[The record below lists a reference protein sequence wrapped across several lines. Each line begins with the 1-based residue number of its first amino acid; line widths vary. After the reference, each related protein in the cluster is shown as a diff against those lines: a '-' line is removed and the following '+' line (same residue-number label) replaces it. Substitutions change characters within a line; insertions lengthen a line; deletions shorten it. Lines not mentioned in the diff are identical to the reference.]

1 MKKLTLSGKVAFIFL
16 MFLYIESFSQIVFPS
31 FDSKNLKYGFK
42 NSAGEWILKP
52 EYKSVQS
59 FYTYQGI
66 RIDTVAV
73 VQKDEFYKQSNIVI
87 KSSYGLV
94 NEKGKTI
101 IPVQYKTLLCNK
113 GVCAASTHDN
123 RTVILNLKNE
133 KLAEIKGIPQ
143 KFQDSVVVVYN
154 DEDGFF
160 YFTRL
165 DKINPAGPFLS
176 VEFSGKSK
184 LYALSPSNEKAFY
197 NKDGS
202 VYLRNDSIYDSKP
215 ELYPYDLFLIKN
227 QKGVTFSDRNGK
239 LYETYYQ
246 NVNPWQMTYCNKP
259 VSHGDYTT
267 CKDGGT
273 IDIKK
278 IVEYYG
284 FDPSVLYITKG
295 KELEYNI
302 LSTFSV
308 DDLNNENFESYQIVQ
323 YKNPEN
329 PAKRYAVLDKDRV
342 VLNSEFPILKFFI
355 DNALTQNPENG
366 KYYIVKKD
374 KTVEVNERQ
383 LNELKSFGS
392 VNFNISFN
400 SKNNVIKVYND
411 LNTKLFII
419 NEEGNIKEIKGK
431 DITNFYNGFAYLND
445 GNKMFLIN
453 ENLERLKQINNGNNT
468 LGSFKDFDSNG
479 ILIWSSYKNIPGKQD
494 KEFYG
499 ALNYKGEKII
509 PESENQIYK
518 ENPVFYISYS
528 ETEKDEEGN
537 QKNFAFNKNGKKIDP
552 KDKVNGIYFSYYPNY
567 LVIHYDY
574 VSYYYYYSGEYLGNN
589 KDGLDWEAD
598 KLEKLRF

>member
-1 MKKLTLSGKVAFIFL
+1 MGKSIFL
-16 MFLYIESFSQIVFPS
+16 LALLIFSNCFSQIVFPS
-31 FDSKNLKYGFK
+31 QDRKTLQYGLKSSDG
-42 NSAGEWILKP
+42 SWVVKP
-52 EYKSVQS
+52 EFRSVQN
-59 FYTYQGI
+59 FYDHGI
-66 RIDTVAV
+66 KRDSVGIF
-73 VQKDEFYKQSNIVI
+73 QKDEYYKRSNIVV
-87 KSSYGLV
+87 KSSYGLFS
-94 NEKGKTI
+94 EKGKNL
-101 IPVQYKTLLCNK
+101 IPVIYKSLYCTK
-113 GVCAASTHDN
+113 GICMAGTHDKK
-123 RTVILNLKNE
+123 TVILNYKNE
-133 KLAEIKGIPQ
+133 KLAELEGIPQ
-143 KFQDSVVVVYN
+143 KLKDSIVLFYSLKYN
-154 DEDGFF
+154 AHYFF
-160 YFTRL
+160 SLRNS
-165 DKINPAGPFLS
+165 KINGPFSTISFTDKNLLFA
-176 VEFSGKSK
+176 ETFSRQ
-184 LYALSPSNEKAFY
+184 KAFY
-197 NKDGS
+197 KEDGS

-246 NVNPWQMTYCNKP
+246 NVDPWQMTYCNKP

-278 IVEYYG
+278 VVEYYG
-284 FDPSVLYITKG
+284 FDPSVLYITKE
-295 KELEYNI
+295 KELEYSI

-308 DDLNNENFESYQIVQ
+308 DDLNNENFENYQIVQ

-355 DNALTQNPENG
+355 DTALTQNPENS

-374 KTVEVNERQ
+374 KTVEVNEKH

-400 SKNNVIKVYND
+400 SKNNVIKVYNE
-411 LNTKLFII
+411 LSTKLFIV
-419 NEEGNIKEIKGK
+419 NEKGNIKEIKGK

-453 ENLERLKQINNGNNT
+453 ENLERLKQINNGNNST

-479 ILIWSSYKNIPGKQD
+479 ILIWSSYKNIPGQQD

-499 ALNYKGEKII
+499 ALHYKGEKII
-509 PESENQIYK
+509 PESDNKIYK
-518 ENPVFYISYS
+518 ENPIFYISYS

-567 LVIHYDY
+567 LIIHYDY
-574 VSYYYYYSGEYLGNN
+574 VSYYYYYSGEYLGND